1 MNFTIIIIIR
11 VNNNNND
18 NNNKEIVIIMEGSRP
33 YFTLQNFR
41 GYAEVFIRNL

>member
-11 VNNNNND
+11 VNNNNN
-18 NNNKEIVIIMEGSRP
+18 NKEMVIIMEGSRP